1 MHILNKEYSIM
12 PSIPPRMVMNNSNL
26 RDKSSLGFYKI
37 PFAKSNLGKCVCRP
51 GPFELGK
58 TTKGSGHFI
67 SQLLSS
73 YKFKMINRKANF
85 ILNMC
90 NFSFFDSAASHFV
103 IPVEINFSSQ
113 NTK

>member
-1 MHILNKEYSIM
+1 MHILNREYSIM
-12 PSIPPRMVMNNSNL
+12 PRKEMNNNNL
-26 RDKSSLGFYKI
+26 RGESSLGFYKI
-37 PFAKSNLGKCVCRP
+37 PFAKSNLGKCVCRS

-67 SQLLSS
+67 SQLISS
-73 YKFKMINRKANF
+73 YKIKMINRKANF
-85 ILNMC
+85 MLNLR
-90 NFSFFDSAASHFV
+90 NFSFINSAASYFV